1 MKKDYKE
8 SKIFMWIIIVL
19 FIGFAVIISSYF
31 SKREDIIQSEVN
43 RMENSSDSV
52 EASLNNSLGCMETLN
67 QIHYFDFTARK
78 ILLTDQ
84 VMDDK
89 KTKFEETMYMDNALK
104 HIVGLYSV
112 VAQAAIITEK
122 GNVYSNQ
129 ASVFEKYLDFV
140 QEEKSAN
147 IRNGFTGT
155 YYTQPYER
163 CSNLAAGKVF
173 TAIHPIYAYLN
184 SELAVI
190 CVDIDYNALEKVVKD
205 SIKGQDGCYILFYGD
220 RPVIKIDE
228 GESPESTARNPVSEL
243 SRKVM
248 NKKYPYGTTKTM
260 INGEKGYVIKKY
272 NMITG
277 LTIVQFES
285 ERQMLS
291 TLNKSNQ
298 VNVFLMIGVLITILV
313 FFLWTNVMVTRPLTY
328 FERKISN
335 YTSPESLQI
344 VNYEGMR
351 TSKSVHS
358 VMISYNNLVR
368 QINNYIEKEIIYEKN
383 QRTTQAI
390 ALRYQINPHF
400 LFNTLNVIG
409 SIAELEN
416 VPDVVEVT
424 QNLSMI
430 MRYNVRGTKFVK
442 LKDEINIVDA
452 YIKIQKVRFRD
463 NIEVQYDVPESL
475 MNERIIKFILQPLL
489 ENVFKHAYS
498 KGGKE
503 QIHVRISAKR
513 RDQYLIINLQD
524 DGKGIENNQLTEINH
539 ILQNETDSQTVLDEE
554 EWSKSI
560 GLKNVNARIKNYYG
574 NECFIRVRSV
584 VSSGTNVEIRLKCL
598 GFEEGKVIR

>member
-1 MKKDYKE
+1 MNKRNYKKWHFYL
-8 SKIFMWIIIVL
+8 WIAVV
-19 FIGFAVIISSYF
+19 FVIGFFVCIMSYL
-31 SKREDIIQSEVN
+31 SKREDIIKSEVKN
-43 RMENSSDSV
+43 MENTSNSI
-52 EASLNNSLGCMETLN
+52 EAALDNSLGCLETLN
-67 QIHYFDFTARK
+67 QIHRFDFTSRR
-78 ILLTDQ
+78 ILLTDCIN
-84 VMDDK
+84 DDS
-89 KTKFEETMYMDNALK
+89 KTKFDETMYMDNALK

-112 VAQAAIITEK
+112 IAQATIITEN

-129 ASVFEKYLDFV
+129 SSVFNEYLQFIDEQKKSNLREKF
-140 QEEKSAN
+140 S
-147 IRNGFTGT
+147 GT
-155 YYTQPYER
+155 YYTECYER
-163 CSNLAAGKVF
+163 CSNLASGEVF
-173 TAIHPIYAYLN
+173 TAIHPIYVYRN
-184 SELAVI
+184 ELAVI
-190 CVDIDYNALEKVVKD
+190 CVDIDYNALERVIQD
-205 SIKGQDGCYILFYGD
+205 SIKGQNGCYLFFYKK
-220 RPVIKIDE
+220 RPIMEIYE
-228 GESPESTARNPVSEL
+228 GEYQLLDKENISNDFPKTVAD
-243 SRKVM
+243 
-248 NKKYPYGTTKTM
+248 KKFPYGTSRV
-260 INGEKGYVIKKY
+260 NLHVGNGYVTKKD
-272 NMITG
+272 NIMTG
-277 LTIVQFES
+277 WTIVQYRS
-285 ERQMLS
+285 EKEILG
-291 TLNKSNQ
+291 TLNKSNKI
-298 VNVFLMIGVLITILV
+298 NMYLLSSVLLIIFI
-313 FFLWTNVMVTRPLTY
+313 FFIWINIMVTKPLIY
-328 FERKISN
+328 FEEKISK
-335 YTSPESLQI
+335 YSSTEHLQVVDYKKLRASESVQNVI
-344 VNYEGMR
+344 
-351 TSKSVHS
+351 T
-358 VMISYNNLVR
+358 SYNNLVK
-368 QINNYIEKEIIYEKN
+368 QVNNYIEKEIIYEKN

-452 YIKIQKVRFRD
+452 YIRIQKVRFRD